1 MKKFTP
7 PGIPADAKKH
17 PFPTLRK
24 PTVVVQPR
32 TYRHLQRGINMLAE
46 TVRPTLGP
54 FPRLVMMEGLRRYD
68 RPEILDNAATIARR
82 IVAIEPRGQDVGAM
96 LLRQALWKM
105 HVEAGD
111 GGATMAV
118 MYQSLLN
125 GGIRAITQ
133 SGANA
138 MLLRGGL
145 ERGVSAVLAALDQQ
159 AQPLRGQQAIAAMA
173 RGMCHAGRDDEL
185 ADLLGEIFDIVGEDG
200 LIVVEKWQKSGL
212 EREYIEGTYWHLSGW
227 WSRWLVK
234 EPGAKRTVFEDTA
247 LLISDLKLTHP
258 NQLIPVLE
266 QCIESG
272 VKKLVI
278 VAAEVSDSVVGL
290 LVKNNQ
296 AKTIETLAVRTPR
309 VGEMARVATMEDI
322 ALLTGGRPFYSGG
335 NGSFEDFVVADL
347 GHARRAWATESLFGV
362 YGGKGDARQLRQ
374 HVAHLRGQLRLAELE
389 SAQKELQTRIGRAS
403 GGTAILRIGGGTE
416 SHIENRK
423 AVAQRAVTSLRKA
436 VQSGVAP
443 GGGAALLA
451 ARTALAGLPVKH
463 DEDQIAYRL
472 LARALEEP
480 MRTIARNAGALP
492 DLILEKVKECPPGH
506 GFDARTQQL
515 VDMRAAGIQDA
526 LAVLKQALAVAVSG
540 AAMTLTTDVIVHH
553 KQPKESLEP

>member
-17 PFPTLRK
+17 PYPRLRK
-24 PTVVVQPR
+24 PTVVVQPQ
-32 TYRHLQRGINMLAE
+32 TYRSLQRGINILAE
-46 TVRPTLGP
+46 AVRPTLGP
-54 FPRLVMMEGLRRYD
+54 LPRLVMMEGLRRYD

-82 IVAIEPRGQDVGAM
+82 IVAIEPRGRDVGAM

-118 MYQSLLN
+118 MYQALMN
-125 GGIRAITQ
+125 DGIRTITQ

-145 ERGVSAVLAALDQQ
+145 ERGLSAVLAALEQE
-159 AQPLRGQQAIAAMA
+159 ALPLAGQRAIADMA
-173 RGMCHAGRDDEL
+173 RGMCQNDDEM
-185 ADLLGEIFDIVGEDG
+185 AELLGEIFDIVGPDG
-200 LIVVEKWQKSGL
+200 LIVVEKWNKSGL

-234 EPGAKRTVFEDTA
+234 EPGAKRTVFEDAA

-266 QCIESG
+266 QCVQAG

-278 VAAEVSDSVVGL
+278 VAAEMSDSVVGL
-290 LVKNNQ
+290 LVQNNK

-309 VGEMARVATMEDI
+309 VGEMARVASMEDI
-322 ALLTGGRPFYSGG
+322 ALLSGGRAFYSGG
-335 NGSFEDFVVADL
+335 HGTFEDFDVVDL
-347 GHARRAWATESLFGV
+347 GRARRAWATESLFGI
-362 YGGKGDARQLRQ
+362 YGGKGEARKLRQ
-374 HVAHLRGQLRLAELE
+374 HVAHLRGQLRLAEQE
-389 SAQKELQTRIGRAS
+389 SAQKELQARIGRAS
-403 GGTAILRIGGGTE
+403 GGTAILRIGGATE
-416 SHIENRK
+416 SQIENRK
-423 AVAQRAVTSLRKA
+423 AVAQRAVTSLRNA
-436 VQSGVAP
+436 VQGGVVP

-463 DEDQIAYRL
+463 DEDQVAYRL

-480 MRTIARNAGALP
+480 MRTIARNAGSLP

-506 GFDARTQQL
+506 GFDARTRQL

-526 LAVLKQALAVAVSG
+526 LAVLKQALAIAVSG